1 MTDVQ
6 LYFAIGVPTFTV
18 LVSLMVGIFQLNHA
32 VAQINLRFATLENRM
47 NSMETRLDARMA
59 VIESDIKT
67 LVRLFGD
74 FDVRLARLEE
84 RTAR

>member
-1 MTDVQ
+1 
-6 LYFAIGVPTFTV
+6 
-18 LVSLMVGIFQLNHA
+18 
-32 VAQINLRFATLENRM
+32 M

-74 FDVRLARLEE
+74 FDTRLARLEE